1 MNNLELSN
9 IGGLDES
16 ICNAIGIDNNEY
28 SNLIN
33 ENLLDG
39 LTENTS
45 LLSANGEE
53 EYSYVTITPE
63 QAQQAAQIAKVG
75 IEIGKSLAPKADSAG
90 CKKPA
95 LPESFLNRGKW
106 STYKDCLRDAKAAKQ
121 AEAKAEQDRI
131 SLERERLAQQQMQQS
146 QQSQQRGS
154 SDDGGDKFLGMPKAV
169 GITVTVV
176 GALALIVGGIFLV
189 KKLRK

>member
-16 ICNAIGIDNNEY
+16 ICNAIGMNNNLEY

-33 ENLLDG
+33 EDLLNG
-39 LTENTS
+39 LTENTG
-45 LLSANGEE
+45 LLSADGGGN
-53 EYSYVTITPE
+53 TITPE
-63 QAQQAAQIAKVG
+63 QAAQIGKAA
-75 IEIGKSLAPKADSAG
+75 IDIGKALAPKADGDG
-90 CKKPA
+90 CKKPV

-106 STYKDCLRDAKAAKQ
+106 STYKDCLRNAQEAKQ
-121 AEAKAEQDRI
+121 AAVKAEQDRI
-131 SLERERLAQQQMQQS
+131 ALERERLLQSQQS
-146 QQSQQRGS
+146 QQSQKGA
-154 SDDGGDKFLGMPKAV
+154 SDDDGGGDKFLGMPKAV

-176 GALALIVGGIFLV
+176 GGLALIVGGIFLV

>member
-16 ICNAIGIDNNEY
+16 ICNAIGMNNNLEY

-33 ENLLDG
+33 EDLLNG

-45 LLSANGEE
+45 LLNADGGGN
-53 EYSYVTITPE
+53 TITPE
-63 QAQQAAQIAKVG
+63 QAAQIGKAA
-75 IEIGKSLAPKADSAG
+75 IDIGKALAPKADGDG
-90 CKKPA
+90 CKKPV

-106 STYKDCLRDAKAAKQ
+106 STYKDCLRNAQEAKQ
-121 AEAKAEQDRI
+121 AATKAEQDRI
-131 SLERERLAQQQMQQS
+131 DLERERLERERLLQQS
-146 QQSQQRGS
+146 QQSQRAS
-154 SDDGGDKFLGMPKAV
+154 DDDGGDKFLGMPKAV

-176 GALALIVGGIFLV
+176 GGLALIVGGIFLV

>member
-9 IGGLDES
+9 IEGLDES
-16 ICNAIGIDNNEY
+16 ICNAIGMNNNLEY

-33 ENLLDG
+33 EDLLNG

-45 LLSANGEE
+45 LLSADGGGN
-53 EYSYVTITPE
+53 TITPE
-63 QAQQAAQIAKVG
+63 QAAQIGKTV
-75 IEIGKSLAPKADSAG
+75 IDIGKALAPKADSAG
-90 CKKPA
+90 CKKPV

-106 STYKDCLRDAKAAKQ
+106 STYKDCLRNAQEAKQ
-121 AEAKAEQDRI
+121 AAAKAEQDRI
-131 SLERERLAQQQMQQS
+131 DLERERLERERQ
-146 QQSQQRGS
+146 QQSQQRG
-154 SDDGGDKFLGMPKAV
+154 DDDGGGDKFLGMPKAV

>member
-9 IGGLDES
+9 IEGLDES
-16 ICNAIGIDNNEY
+16 ICNAIGMNNNLEY

-45 LLSANGEE
+45 LLNADGDGGNK
-53 EYSYVTITPE
+53 ITPE
-63 QAQQAAQIAKVG
+63 QAAQIGKVV
-75 IEIGKSLAPKADSAG
+75 IDIGKALAPKADSAG
-90 CKKPA
+90 CKKPV
-95 LPESFLNRGKW
+95 LPESFYNHGKW
-106 STYKDCLRDAKAAKQ
+106 NTYKDCLRNAQEAKQ
-121 AEAKAEQDRI
+121 AAIKAEQDRI
-131 SLERERLAQQQMQQS
+131 ALEQERLLQSQQS
-146 QQSQQRGS
+146 QQSQKGAS
-154 SDDGGDKFLGMPKAV
+154 DDDGGDKFLGMPKAV

-176 GALALIVGGIFLV
+176 GGLALIVGGIFLV